1 MRSKQLGKAPYWQP
15 VVNQYRHDPH
25 VTFTGKKF
33 FNTAEGI
40 QIQVDNANIQ
50 PLDIRNSLDTTLYL
64 TGKRKLSDFIKLAT
78 PAQQYPRTYITYF
91 ADTYGWTDGISP
103 DTKCWYVEPSTKTQE
118 QMERLNELP
127 DFNFTT
133 PYSKLSPS
141 MLFEVELLND
151 MLLRIGHW
159 DGYKKTMLTS
169 NDKHLTVNFQFEN
182 DLPLNKSNPQ
192 VFEYSIQDDI
202 ACVNIYR
209 QIENMF
215 YEFKYVPQYKNF
227 AYVLTTGHTY
237 IPNTYKNSV
246 SRLNQ
251 QELILNESWVS
262 YNKSLDMNDLTI
274 NANDS
279 TTALSHN
286 YLLNT
291 EYVYDD
297 GPFNNLNVITLK
309 NHLTNESSTSKNNP
323 FTNSV
328 DNLTL
333 SPNEPESNSLFREYT
348 SINIGPGD
356 KSGYENMYLSYNDYT
371 RQLIFKPDEV
381 TYFHMPPSMYPYDR
395 VNVSD
400 AGLVECGA
408 IAGDQPLKSD
418 KIFKKRADYARYSP
432 WGNPVDEQS
441 GNFLCTWLYWSGKS
455 SDSPIWLDR
464 YYNPRKHTIHQ
475 ALTAKPLVQFV
486 TTFDNI
492 TLEKPEVE
500 NHVVFDKKSD
510 LCFEPEAMY
519 CYHHIGPTD
528 VKNVVE
534 QLKEHVTQQDLATY
548 RNSSDN
554 VVIPEFEGDQPVY
567 TFNSNRYGYTDT
579 LADLAI
585 TNSYSINFNM
595 YSSDWSKPFGHQ
607 LIGNYTNDG
616 FGIFNKQLITPFY
629 ISEGNN
635 VSLYNTDYVNVL
647 DFPVS
652 SLITVKNPATE
663 NIFIYNNDDGGTLYE
678 YNVTGVLEEKSKI
691 TLYDNTKYPPEKL
704 IPRDYVS
711 DQQFLYLITGPEK
724 YFKVDLETERITE
737 SLETP
742 IQLNY
747 TSGYLPSDLYSN
759 IVSKQQLYRVPAINP
774 ILDTDQNIL
783 WIERH
788 TNKIRKY
795 DVTTKQHT
803 LLFNTHDYDLLP
815 IIKLDVDNSMYFIYH
830 NKGSTEPLD
839 HQLIKITKNRDIV
852 FNRHISEYS
861 EHLIN
866 YPKDRHGSVEGKIN
880 MNLVNEFNESG
891 YQQYLSLLTN
901 YISSSTVVD
910 IDTGEEV
917 IITTP
922 VSHEVKVDINTGDAI
937 STRVIPT
944 AFDKLH
950 DVRTDYDSL
959 KIEYPETN
967 TSNNLIFRT
976 KIKNLY
982 NRDEIEV
989 IEAAIDVADLPPGWR
1004 NISYDFNTVIGKIL
1018 LFIDGDLVNVHTFT
1032 PMKYRYSDVSI
1043 NRYTV
1048 GATPYYG
1055 GVTLGAFLQK
1065 NNTYMCTNMKL
1076 KQLYIYNKS
1085 LNYYDLKFLYR
1096 QIGNIQS
1103 INWTVPGDSRS
1114 YLDEIQH
1121 VFAHKRPPMKSN
1133 IFNVNILCDSIQDT
1147 ALRKQLTSDI
1157 IKSINFDT
1165 PVNSQVDNVTWYNTK

>member
-1 MRSKQLGKAPYWQP
+1 MRSKQLGKSPIWQP

-25 VTFTGKKF
+25 VQFTGRKF

-40 QIQVDNANIQ
+40 QIQVDNASAQ
-50 PLDIRNSLDTTLYL
+50 PLDVRNSLDTTLYL
-64 TGKRKLSDFIKLAT
+64 TGKRKLSDFIKLVT

-91 ADTYGWTDGISP
+91 ADTYGWTDRISP

-127 DFNFTT
+127 NFNFTT

-141 MLFEVELLND
+141 MLFEVELLDD

-169 NDKHLTVNFQFEN
+169 NDRHLTVNFQFEN
-182 DLPLNKSNPQ
+182 NLPLNKSNPQ

-209 QIENMF
+209 QIENMY
-215 YEFKYVPQYKNF
+215 YEFRYVPQYKNF
-227 AYVLTTGHTY
+227 AYVLTTGYTY

-246 SRLNQ
+246 SRLDQ

-274 NANDS
+274 NESD
-279 TTALSHN
+279 TKHELSHN

-297 GPFNNLNVITLK
+297 GPVNNYNIITLK
-309 NHLTNESSTSKNNP
+309 NHLTNESTTSKNNP
-323 FTNSV
+323 FAGSV
-328 DNLTL
+328 DRLTL
-333 SPNEPESNSLFREYT
+333 GQNEPESSSLFREYT
-348 SINIGPGD
+348 SINTGPGD
-356 KSGYENMYLSYNDYT
+356 KGGYENLYLSYNDYT
-371 RQLIFKPDEV
+371 RQLTFKPDEV
-381 TYFHMPPSMYPYDR
+381 TYFHMPPSMYPYNR
-395 VNVSD
+395 INVSD
-400 AGLVECGA
+400 AGLIDCGA

-418 KIFKKRADYARYSP
+418 KIFKKRADYASFSP

-455 SDSPIWLDR
+455 SDSPMWLDR

-500 NHVVFDKKSD
+500 DHVVFDKKSD

-528 VKNVVE
+528 VKNVVD
-534 QLKEHVTQQDLATY
+534 QLKNNITQQDLATY
-548 RNSSDN
+548 RNSSN
-554 VVIPEFEGDQPVY
+554 NEVIPEFDGDQPVY
-567 TFNSNRYGYTDT
+567 TFNSARYGYTNT

-607 LIGNYTNDG
+607 LLGNYTNDG

-629 ISEGNN
+629 ISTGND

-647 DFPVS
+647 DFPVG

-663 NIFIYNNDDGGTLYE
+663 NIYIFNDDDGGTLYE

-691 TLYDNTKYPPEKL
+691 TLYDKSTYPPKVIHPYEYASD
-704 IPRDYVS
+704 RDHIYLVTSKDQYFTVS
-711 DQQFLYLITGPEK
+711 
-724 YFKVDLETERITE
+724 LENEQIKE
-737 SLETP
+737 SLEPPVT
-742 IQLNY
+742 LNH
-747 TSGYLPSDLYSN
+747 TSGLLPDDRYKY
-759 IVSKQQLYRVPAINP
+759 IVSNKQLYRVPGEP
-774 ILDTDQNIL
+774 VLDTDGNIL
-783 WIERH
+783 WIEEDLG
-788 TNKIRKY
+788 NIRKY
-795 DVTTKQHT
+795 DIETGQHI
-803 LLFNTHDYDLLP
+803 LLFQTRDYTLKP
-815 IIKLDVDNSMYFIYH
+815 VMKIDVDNNMYIIYH
-830 NKGSTEPLD
+830 NKSSAESSD
-839 HQLIKITKNRDIV
+839 YQIMKITRDREIV
-852 FNRHISEYS
+852 FNKLLSDYS
-861 EHLIN
+861 ENLIDYSRN
-866 YPKDRHGSVEGKIN
+866 DGVN
-880 MNLVNEFNESG
+880 VNLVSEFNTAG
-891 YQQYLSLLTN
+891 YQQYISLLTT

-922 VSHEVKVDINTGDAI
+922 MSNEVQVDINTGESI
-937 STRVIPT
+937 TSRVIPT
-944 AFDKLH
+944 PFSKLQN
-950 DVRTDYDSL
+950 VFTDYDGL
-959 KIEYPETN
+959 KLVYPDTN
-967 TSNNLIFRT
+967 NNNELIFRT
-976 KIKNLY
+976 KVKNLY
-982 NRDEIEV
+982 NRDEIDE
-989 IEAAIDVADLPPGWR
+989 IEAAIDVTDLPPGWR

-1018 LFIDGDLVNVHTFT
+1018 LFIDGELVNVHNFP

-1055 GVTLGAFLQK
+1055 GVTLGGFLNK
-1065 NNTYMCTNMKL
+1065 NDTYMCTNMKI

-1103 INWTVPGDSRS
+1103 INWTIPGNSRN

-1133 IFNVNILCDSIQDT
+1133 IYNVNILCDSIQDT
-1147 ALRKQLTSDI
+1147 ALRKKLTDDI
-1157 IKSINFDT
+1157 LQSINSDT